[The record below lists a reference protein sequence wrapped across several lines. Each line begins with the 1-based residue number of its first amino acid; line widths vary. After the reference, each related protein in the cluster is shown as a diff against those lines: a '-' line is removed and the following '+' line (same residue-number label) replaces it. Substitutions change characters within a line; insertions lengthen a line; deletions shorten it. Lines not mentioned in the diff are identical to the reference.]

1 MIVNKARTVHNI
13 VSLPDFLWL
22 FSIELVVIIT
32 NLLLINSIDNS
43 KSLY

>member
-1 MIVNKARTVHNI
+1 MIINKARI
-13 VSLPDFLWL
+13 VYNTANLSDFLWL

-32 NLLLINSIDNS
+32 NLLLINSIDNL

>member
-1 MIVNKARTVHNI
+1 MIINKARIVYNI
-13 VSLPDFLWL
+13 VNLPDFLWP